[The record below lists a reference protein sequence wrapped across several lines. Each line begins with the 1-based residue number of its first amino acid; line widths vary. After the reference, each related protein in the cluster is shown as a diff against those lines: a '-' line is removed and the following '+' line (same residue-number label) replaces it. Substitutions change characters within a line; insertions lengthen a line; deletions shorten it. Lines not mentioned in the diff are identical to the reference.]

1 MYRKVYSSHPV
12 SYDPLNYHHLDDV
25 SIPDIKE
32 KLDSVSFE
40 NGRIDIRRRITLLGS
55 IVRLGK

>member
-12 SYDPLNYHHLDDV
+12 SYDPLNCHHLDDV

-32 KLDSVSFE
+32 KLDSISFE
-40 NGRIDIRRRITLLGS
+40 NGRIYIRRR
-55 IVRLGK
+55 